1 MQIID
6 IVPIHYLHL
15 VQNQPMAM
23 FLTHLVENSPEYAK
37 FARNYTGYKILD
49 NSLIE
54 LGEAVS
60 IERVLNAAK
69 TIKADEII
77 LEDVFGK
84 GPETIDAV
92 NSNIEDYKGYKW
104 DESIIGCK
112 KPKLMAVAQGRD
124 AREFRK
130 CFNALCAIPEISTI
144 GIPKRCAKLHPQ
156 GRPFFERL
164 WTGANNNVKKD
175 IHLLGLWYSYEE
187 LYRYQYPD
195 RIRSVDTCLASF
207 HASHMNS
214 TLFNPW
220 AVRPDGYTIDL
231 EDTFNWL
238 DIDLFYRIS
247 DYHKKT
253 LREGSEWKWQL

>member
-1 MQIID
+1 
-6 IVPIHYLHL
+6 
-15 VQNQPMAM
+15 
-23 FLTHLVENSPEYAK
+23 
-37 FARNYTGYKILD
+37 
-49 NSLIE
+49 
-54 LGEAVS
+54 
-60 IERVLNAAK
+60 
-69 TIKADEII
+69 
-77 LEDVFGK
+77 
-84 GPETIDAV
+84 
-92 NSNIEDYKGYKW
+92 
-104 DESIIGCK
+104 
-112 KPKLMAVAQGRD
+112 MAVAQGKD
-124 AREFRK
+124 VREFMK
-130 CFNALCAIPEISTI
+130 CFNALCAIPEINTI

-207 HASHMNS
+207 HASHMDPN
-214 TLFNPW
+214 LFNPW
-220 AVRPDGYTIDL
+220 AVRPDGHTIDL

>member
-54 LGEAVS
+54 LGKAADFK
-60 IERVLNAAK
+60 RVLKAAE

-77 LEDVFGK
+77 LEDVFGE
-84 GPETIDAV
+84 GPETLERVHQDITYLKREYSKK
-92 NSNIEDYKGYKW
+92 SNL
-104 DESIIGCK
+104 
-112 KPKLMAVAQGRD
+112 KLMAVAQGRNIQ
-124 AREFRK
+124 EFMK

-164 WTGANNNVKKD
+164 WTGVNRGVNKD

-187 LYRYQYPD
+187 LYRYREPN

-207 HASHMNS
+207 HACYMDPN
-214 TLFNPW
+214 LFNPW
-220 AVRPDGYTIDL
+220 AVRPDGHTIDL
-231 EDTFNWL
+231 EDTFNRL
-238 DIDLFYRIS
+238 DIDLFYKIS

-253 LREGSEWKWQL
+253 LKEGSEWKWQL

>member
-6 IVPIHYLHL
+6 IVPVHYLYL
-15 VQNQPMAM
+15 VQKQPMAM
-23 FLTHLVENSPEYAK
+23 FLTHLVENSPTYAE

-60 IERVLNAAK
+60 IERVLDAAK
-69 TIKADEII
+69 IIKADEII
-77 LEDVFGK
+77 LEDVFGE
-84 GPETIDAV
+84 GPETIEKV
-92 NSNIEDYKGYKW
+92 KQNIKEYNEYAWSMSETGVR
-104 DESIIGCK
+104 

-124 AREFRK
+124 AQEFTK
-130 CFNALCAIPEISTI
+130 CFNTLNAMPEISTI

-164 WTGANNNVKKD
+164 WTGVNSEVSKE

-187 LYRYQYPD
+187 LYRYKKPD

-207 HASHMNS
+207 LACYMDGN
-214 TLFNPW
+214 LFNPW
-220 AVRPDGYTIDL
+220 AVRPDGLTIDL
-231 EDTFNWL
+231 EDTLNVL
-238 DIDLFYRIS
+238 DHDLFFRIK
-247 DYHKKT
+247 DYHEKT
-253 LREGSEWKWQL
+253 LQEGLEWQWQL

>member
-6 IVPIHYLHL
+6 IVPKHYLHL

-23 FLTHLVENSPEYAK
+23 FLTHLVENSPEYAE

-69 TIKADEII
+69 IIKADEII
-77 LEDVFGK
+77 LEDVFGE
-84 GPETIDAV
+84 GPETIEKV
-92 NSNIEDYKGYKW
+92 KQNIEDYKKYPWLLSETG
-104 DESIIGCK
+104 IR

-124 AREFRK
+124 AQEFMK
-130 CFNALCAIPEISTI
+130 CFNALCAMPEISTI

-164 WTGANNNVKKD
+164 WTGVNNEVNKE

-187 LYRYQYPD
+187 LYRYNEPD

-207 HASHMNS
+207 HACYMDPN
-214 TLFNPW
+214 LFNPW
-220 AVRPDGYTIDL
+220 AVRPDGLTIDL
-231 EDTFNWL
+231 EDTFNVL
-238 DIDLFYRIS
+238 DPDLFYKFR
-247 DYHKKT
+247 DYHNQT
-253 LREGSEWKWQL
+253 LEEGLEWKWQL